1 MQTFYVC
8 VFWLLSSI
16 ACRHQPRQQRNGKLI
31 ITLLKG
37 LKPKTRDYNNSKC
50 DINDMPF
57 HLSLSLNSG
66 WRDAVKGVLLCLCT
80 LQQSQYV
87 EGIMAFFGYY
97 SRFLLNQIN
106 RTNTDSIT
114 FGGKGVLLGHVD
126 EHSILARLALSSVSA
141 MTLPHE
147 FHSAVYSALQLD
159 HILGYMFY

>member
-1 MQTFYVC
+1 
-8 VFWLLSSI
+8 
-16 ACRHQPRQQRNGKLI
+16 
-31 ITLLKG
+31 
-37 LKPKTRDYNNSKC
+37 
-50 DINDMPF
+50 
-57 HLSLSLNSG
+57 
-66 WRDAVKGVLLCLCT
+66 
-80 LQQSQYV
+80 
-87 EGIMAFFGYY
+87 MAFFGYY

-147 FHSAVYSALQLD
+147 FHSAVYSVLQLD